1 MEVLN
6 FHAFKSLDSFSFLSF
21 FCFKQN
27 FMNKTNPIYWYRII
41 ALSIYNSKVCD
52 VLQIKGM
59 MLY

>member
-1 MEVLN
+1 
-6 FHAFKSLDSFSFLSF
+6 
-21 FCFKQN
+21 
-27 FMNKTNPIYWYRII
+27 MNKTNAIYWYRII